1 MDQVNLDKFL
11 NLSPHYVARNIIL
24 QSIEIGVPVS
34 KTVVMAYS
42 QKKKDPTIQ
51 EY

>member
-1 MDQVNLDKFL
+1 MQG
-11 NLSPHYVARNIIL
+11 IIIK
-24 QSIEIGVPVS
+24 SIEMGEPVS
-34 KTVVMAYS
+34 KTAVMAYS